1 MQAKLV
7 PMRAQHN
14 LVLRRVFAVAN
25 EWIAIAQCR
34 DNLRTRNL
42 IGIGEERE
50 VVRLG
55 IRGHE
60 HLKQL
65 VALPLLD
72 AKSHGIAHLA
82 A

>member
-1 MQAKLV
+1 MKAKLV

-14 LVLRRVFAVAN
+14 LVLCRMFTVAN
-25 EWIAIAQCR
+25 KWIAIAQCR
-34 DNLRTRNL
+34 DDLRARNL

-55 IRGHE
+55 IRGNE
-60 HLKQL
+60 HVKQL

-72 AKSHGIAHLA
+72 AKGHRIAHLA